1 MQVDLEE
8 LARVKQYLRHI
19 NNTPLDQIEW
29 IFNGK
34 KLDIDSEFLAEW
46 RFVGLNNTHFIE
58 SCINDDAVISL
69 FKT

>member
-29 IFNGK
+29 GYK
-34 KLDIDSEFLAEW
+34 GLKLNIDPEVLAEW
-46 RFVGLNNTHFIE
+46 KFVGLNNTHFIE
-58 SCINDDAVISL
+58 SCINNHEIISL